1 MIKLLD
7 VVMYATLQSLHLW
20 LVAFVFGF
28 VFFFLCDD
36 PRLNL
41 LTWGIFILKMVRT
54 FSCCLGWLACFLEN
68 KTATGF
74 LLLSLS
80 VGASGVACKYL
91 TRHCTQTTSFHILC
105 IIRVVFNVPP
115 FPYKLTFCYIIS
127 GLDKRHTCDRLSCL
141 YRCSLCKACS
151 FPPLQHLERCSW
163 NVKVAL
169 SLCLLSLICETYRK
183 TGIQISWKV

>member
-1 MIKLLD
+1 MEAPLHRCPFIPAPSECLYVNRYHSYLKEHEMTVPVHKSHVYLFYWYIQSFCTLKSQISKFGIESIIILIIKLLD
-7 VVMYATLQSLHLW
+7 IVMYATLQSLHLW

-28 VFFFLCDD
+28 VFLFLCDD

-54 FSCCLGWLACFLEN
+54 FSCCLGWLVCFLEN

-115 FPYKLTFCYIIS
+115 VPYK
-127 GLDKRHTCDRLSCL
+127 
-141 YRCSLCKACS
+141 
-151 FPPLQHLERCSW
+151 
-163 NVKVAL
+163 
-169 SLCLLSLICETYRK
+169 
-183 TGIQISWKV
+183 